1 MFKQRQKPDGMAQ
14 EKYEIACVKEEL
26 IYIRTWLK
34 DNDWKINKIVVGEW
48 ETTDERWT
56 SYLEERAVKRARQD
70 ELNKILN
77 GGNK

>member
-1 MFKQRQKPDGMAQ
+1 MKTREQCKGMTDEQ
-14 EKYEIACVKEEL
+14 YKVACAKEEL
-26 IYIRTWLK
+26 MQIKSWLSN
-34 DNDWKINKIVVGEW
+34 NDWKINKIVIGEW